1 MSHKGSE
8 HESKFD
14 DESARD
20 GSPTTARNLP
30 TTGIDLFLAVSLLSC
45 PLDKHLPWQLPYL
58 YQIASLAGF
67 GQLIAA
73 KEFMAA
79 FGDYMRFWFS
89 VLYLIVAL
97 ANILAVNVYIGII
110 KKLLAHAK
118 AFTLTV
124 AFPSFAITVFFLTSY
139 LAGATHPVAIF
150 PAVSPEITFVG
161 IVGFDT
167 FVVGFG
173 TYMFFKPKWWYIV
186 LGSVT
191 AVAGAAVYTAFKPVG
206 GTGVFVASAIAL
218 AIACMIVLSVSV
230 YILVRIWKET
240 LKDKR
245 RKRR

>member
-1 MSHKGSE
+1 MAAPLQPE
-8 HESKFD
+8 FF
-14 DESARD
+14 
-20 GSPTTARNLP
+20 LLL
-30 TTGIDLFLAVSLLSC
+30 GIDLFLAISLLTC
-45 PLDKHLPWQLPYL
+45 LLEKHLPWQLPYL
-58 YQIASLAGF
+58 YQVASLAGF
-67 GQLIAA
+67 GQLLVA
-73 KEFMAA
+73 KEFMAI

-89 VLYLIVAL
+89 IIYLAVAL
-97 ANILAVNVYIGII
+97 ANIAAINVYIGIV
-110 KKLLAHAK
+110 KKMLLPAK

-124 AFPSFAITVFFLTSY
+124 AFPSFALSVFFLTSY
-139 LAGATHPVAIF
+139 FAGATHPVTIF
-150 PAVSPEITFVG
+150 PAVSSEITFVG

-186 LGSVT
+186 LGSVA
-191 AVAGAAVYTAFKPVG
+191 AVAGASAYTAYKPAW